1 MSKEIKNIIMNF
13 NKEEIL
19 DYNFY
24 VNLHQKLFHKVYP
37 EIAGEV
43 RMSGTIQKSEP
54 LLNGK
59 SIQYATGKE
68 LLFEGKNFI
77 DKFETELKEQRI
89 NKREQITFFIEK
101 IRSIWQKHYFFEGN
115 TRTTALYTDLMAI
128 KYDIPFQV
136 TRGNISEL
144 RNGFVLATA
153 KNEYSKLYS
162 YFNNNIREEQK
173 KNLGENFL
181 VEKILKKRENQN
193 NNDKGLK
200 K

>member
-1 MSKEIKNIIMNF
+1 
-13 NKEEIL
+13 
-19 DYNFY
+19 
-24 VNLHQKLFHKVYP
+24 
-37 EIAGEV
+37 
-43 RMSGTIQKSEP
+43 
-54 LLNGK
+54 
-59 SIQYATGKE
+59 
-68 LLFEGKNFI
+68 
-77 DKFETELKEQRI
+77 
-89 NKREQITFFIEK
+89 
-101 IRSIWQKHYFFEGN
+101 
-115 TRTTALYTDLMAI
+115 MAI

>member
-1 MSKEIKNIIMNF
+1 M
-13 NKEEIL
+13 
-19 DYNFY
+19 
-24 VNLHQKLFHKVYP
+24 
-37 EIAGEV
+37 
-43 RMSGTIQKSEP
+43 
-54 LLNGK
+54 
-59 SIQYATGKE
+59 
-68 LLFEGKNFI
+68 
-77 DKFETELKEQRI
+77 
-89 NKREQITFFIEK
+89 
-101 IRSIWQKHYFFEGN
+101 
-115 TRTTALYTDLMAI
+115 
-128 KYDIPFQV
+128 